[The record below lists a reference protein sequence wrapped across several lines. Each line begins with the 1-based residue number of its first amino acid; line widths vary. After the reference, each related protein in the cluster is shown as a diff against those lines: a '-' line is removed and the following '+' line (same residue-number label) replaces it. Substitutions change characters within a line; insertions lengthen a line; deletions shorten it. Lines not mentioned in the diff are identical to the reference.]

1 MLHFVGRTN
10 RVQPSRA
17 FRNCTQW
24 LLPLT
29 GLALSFYLG
38 CSVVQHVP
46 HGETVEPK
54 NNNTALKIVP
64 PQVISSIHNLPAPTI
79 LGVNY
84 VEAIGQPGQGAGQF
98 LRPVG
103 LALDH
108 RGQLYV
114 ADSGNN
120 RVQVVDVDG
129 NFIAEYGRHGWR
141 TGEFDT
147 PTDVAINYQ
156 RTELLYVADTGNSR
170 IQYCNLVDRIFRIVA
185 GSRSNYDLRED
196 EENRAIELDL
206 PEGVGIGRNG
216 EVYTIDTGNH
226 RFVQFNTE
234 GLPALIRGEFG
245 RAKEQF
251 RNPTDLVVDTRGNVY
266 IVDSGNHRIKK
277 YDFSG
282 NLVRMWGTEG
292 EAMGQFREPSHI
304 TLDRWNYLY
313 VTDGGNRRVQVFRGD
328 GQTVMAFNSE
338 DLVEPAGI
346 AISRDSR
353 IFVSDIG
360 TNTIQVFQVVYRPIE
375 NTDKGEVKTLG
386 K

>member
-84 VEAIGQPGQGAGQF
+84 IEAIGQPGQGAGQF

-196 EENRAIELDL
+196 EEHRAIELDL
-206 PEGVGIGRNG
+206 PEGVAIGRNG

-338 DLVEPAGI
+338 ALVEPAGI